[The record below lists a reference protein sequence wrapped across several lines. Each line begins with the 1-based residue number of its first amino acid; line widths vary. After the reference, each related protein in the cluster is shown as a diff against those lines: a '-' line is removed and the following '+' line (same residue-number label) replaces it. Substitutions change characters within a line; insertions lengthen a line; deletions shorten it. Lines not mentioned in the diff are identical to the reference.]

1 MANNG
6 ISKEHENLKAKL
18 FYQSQVYTSI
28 TELGYECHKGGFSEN
43 TKALEKNFLDAFK
56 RYESV
61 LDSTSTSTS
70 DRDFL
75 NNAKELFGKIKKNEL
90 RKLDKCNVFNGNDNV
105 LNMKKTIEKTMK
117 DFNSSKNDI
126 SGIKK
131 VTENYDASYA
141 NTGLNFSA
149 NAVAT
154 CSLDDAMNELLSKDR
169 YASGE
174 THLKI
179 LKDNVNTI
187 INAVPVGQN
196 MENINKIK
204 ELLTKYEESFN
215 KATSK
220 LDRAQCDDY
229 LKEKLPEYLHENSL
243 KKIEGSMSQEDKEFC
258 DNIRQELWSK
268 CFELSS
274 EEIGDVCVADL
285 KERYNGWKAE
295 LEDIPTYQPKSDS
308 SIKNVEKEIKE
319 QIAKEDAERK
329 AKEEED
335 DDWGFGEEKG
345 KDETPVVE
353 TPKKVEKPV
362 RVKKERRKRE
372 KRERP
377 VRVKKHRE
385 RRHIHLSLNI
395 QWSRSM
401 IIATSLL
408 AMCLIFCV
416 LGYFGLISGIG
427 GGLQYVANKC
437 LVFHTNW
444 TWSAWA
450 WGLLTK
456 LDGFFIFILLILP
469 TLALGL
475 VVSVAELAFTIVAA
489 VVVIIVFILLFIL
502 SMVVAFW
509 PGINLIA
516 NLILIIIYGRYDHNN
531 ATTNIAIVLCFLLS
545 IALAYGGYAF
555 ENFFMM

>member
-18 FYQSQVYTSI
+18 FYQSQVYTAI
-28 TELGYECHKGGFSEN
+28 TELGYECHKSGFSEN

-61 LDSTSTSTS
+61 LDSTSASTS
-70 DRDFL
+70 DREFL

-90 RKLDKCNVFNGNDNV
+90 RKLDKCNVFNGNDKA
-105 LNMKKTIEKTMK
+105 LNMKKTIEKTMEN
-117 DFNSSKNDI
+117 FNSSMGKI
-126 SGIKK
+126 SGIKS
-131 VTENYDASYA
+131 VTDKYDASYA
-141 NTGLNFSA
+141 NVSLKFSA

-187 INAVPVGQN
+187 VNAVSAGQN

-229 LKEKLPEYLHENSL
+229 LTEKLPEYLHENNL
-243 KKIEGSMSQEDKEFC
+243 ARIERSMSQEDKEAC

-268 CFELSS
+268 CFELGS

-285 KERYNGWKAE
+285 KERYNGWKNQ

-308 SIKNVEKEIKE
+308 SIKNIEKEIKE

-335 DDWGFGEEKG
+335 DDWGLGESKKKEAS
-345 KDETPVVE
+345 VE
-353 TPKKVEKPV
+353 TPQKEKPV
-362 RVKKERRKRE
+362 KVKKERHKRE
-372 KRERP
+372 RKERP

-437 LVFHTNW
+437 LVFHTDW

-509 PGINLIA
+509 PGINLIV
-516 NLILIIIYGRYDHNN
+516 NLILIIIYGRHDHNST
-531 ATTNIAIVLCFLLS
+531 ATNIAIILCFLLS
-545 IALAYGGYAF
+545 IVLAYGGYAF

>member
-1 MANNG
+1 MGNNG
-6 ISKEHENLKAKL
+6 TSKEHENLKAKL
-18 FYQSQVYTSI
+18 FYQSQVYTTI

-43 TKALEKNFLDAFK
+43 AKALEQNFLDVFK

-70 DRDFL
+70 DREFL
-75 NNAKELFGKIKKNEL
+75 KNAKDLFGDIKKNEL
-90 RKLDKCNVFNGNDNV
+90 RKLDKCNVFNGNDRV
-105 LNMKKTIEKTMK
+105 LNMKNTIEKTMK
-117 DFNSSKNDI
+117 DFNSSKSNI
-126 SGIKK
+126 SGIKN

-141 NTGLNFSA
+141 NTGLKFSA

-154 CSLDDAMNELLSKDR
+154 CSLDDVMNELHNKDR
-169 YASGE
+169 FASGE

-187 INAVPVGQN
+187 VNALPSGQN
-196 MENINKIK
+196 VEDINKIK
-204 ELLTKYEESFN
+204 ELLSKYEEAFN
-215 KATSK
+215 KATST
-220 LDRAQCDDY
+220 LDRAQCEHY

-243 KKIEGSMSQEDKEFC
+243 KKIEGSMSQDDKEFC

-268 CFELSS
+268 CFELGS

-285 KERYNGWKAE
+285 KERYNGWKGE
-295 LEDIPTYQPKSDS
+295 LENVPNYKPKSDS
-308 SIKNVEKEIKE
+308 SIANIEKEVKE

-335 DDWGFGEEKG
+335 DDWGFGEIKK
-345 KDETPVVE
+345 KDESPVVE
-353 TPKKVEKPV
+353 KPQKIEKPAK
-362 RVKKERRKRE
+362 VKKEKRKRE
-372 KRERP
+372 KKERP

-385 RRHIHLSLNI
+385 RRRIHLSLNI

-401 IIATSLL
+401 IIATSLA

-437 LVFHTNW
+437 LVFHTDW

-450 WGLLTK
+450 WGLVTK

-489 VVVIIVFILLFIL
+489 VVVIVVFILLFIL

-516 NLILIIIYGRYDHNN
+516 NLILIIIYGRHDHNN
-531 ATTNIAIVLCFLLS
+531 ATTNIAIVLCFLLA